1 MEDVDVG
8 RQDGVGVS
16 HRVCNKDNNKLLG
29 QVIVAQV
36 IQWGY
41 RYPKI
46 SSLFVQPPFFY
57 IHVEYTLKIHVR
69 ARVHTYTTPDT
80 FIPRPS

>member
-16 HRVCNKDNNKLLG
+16 HRVCNKDNNILLG

-57 IHVEYTLKIHVR
+57 IEYTLKIHVR
-69 ARVHTYTTPDT
+69 ARVHTY
-80 FIPRPS
+80 I

>member
-16 HRVCNKDNNKLLG
+16 HRVCNKDNNILLG

-41 RYPKI
+41 RFPKI
-46 SSLFVQPPFFY
+46 FVLVQPPFF
-57 IHVEYTLKIHVR
+57 T
-69 ARVHTYTTPDT
+69 
-80 FIPRPS
+80 

>member
-16 HRVCNKDNNKLLG
+16 HRVCNKDNNILLG

-46 SSLFVQPPFFY
+46 SALFVQDMYNPPFF
-57 IHVEYTLKIHVR
+57 T
-69 ARVHTYTTPDT
+69 
-80 FIPRPS
+80 

>member
-8 RQDGVGVS
+8 RQDGVGLS
-16 HRVCNKDNNKLLG
+16 HRVCNKDNILLG

-41 RYPKI
+41 RYR
-46 SSLFVQPPFFY
+46 
-57 IHVEYTLKIHVR
+57 YTPRYGALEHKLR
-69 ARVHTYTTPDT
+69 HTN
-80 FIPRPS
+80 R